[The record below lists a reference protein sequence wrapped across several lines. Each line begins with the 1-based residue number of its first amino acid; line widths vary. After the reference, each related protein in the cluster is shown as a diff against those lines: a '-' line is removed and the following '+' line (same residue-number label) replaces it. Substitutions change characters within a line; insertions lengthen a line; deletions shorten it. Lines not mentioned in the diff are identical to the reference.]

1 MTPLCWGI
9 VIVIIVVA
17 VGGGFIAWAAC
28 AMSGICDEEEG
39 KD

>member
-9 VIVIIVVA
+9 VIVCV